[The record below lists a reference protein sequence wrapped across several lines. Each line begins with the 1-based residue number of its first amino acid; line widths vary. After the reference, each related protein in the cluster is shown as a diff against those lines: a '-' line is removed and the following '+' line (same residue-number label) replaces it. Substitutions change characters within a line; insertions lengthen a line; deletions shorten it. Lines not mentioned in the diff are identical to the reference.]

1 MNRSIK
7 FRAWCRDG
15 KKMIYFDNKVV
26 MNDIYQARAIFS
38 LANKKSKLLM
48 QYIGLKDK
56 NGKEVYEGDI
66 VTYRDKERF
75 IVEYDIAK
83 TQYRSFYYKKEDRD
97 IYTERLISD
106 RCEVIGNIYEN
117 KEIIEE
123 AYIVEDNHYD
133 KENNKCN

>member
-133 KENNKCN
+133 KENKCN

>member
-83 TQYRSFYYKKEDRD
+83 TKYRSFYYKKEDRD

-123 AYIVEDNHYD
+123 AYRVEDNHYD
-133 KENNKCN
+133 KEHNKCN

>member
-7 FRAWCRDG
+7 LRAWCRDG